1 MIISGGALSAG
12 VRTFDGP
19 QRLGGAV
26 RRSREVIL
34 TPSEVQEAARDRRN
48 VTKSGVFVEVC
59 LYWEPSCY
67 IGVWYVVLYYLVYG
81 MWYVVYGFIWYMV
94 YGIWMYYVIW
104 MCYGI
109 WMYMVLYMVWFFQIP
124 YQKVATSDIFINDC
138 NCKWSS
144 YVHMPQIGLGWHIF
158 KTYR

>member
-1 MIISGGALSAG
+1 VIISGGALSAG

-67 IGVWYVVLYYLVYG
+67 IGVWYVVLYYVVYG

-94 YGIWMYYVIW
+94 YGIWYMDVL
-104 MCYGI
+104 CYMDVL
-109 WMYMVLYMVWFFQIP
+109 WYMDVYGTVYGMVFSNTIP
-124 YQKVATSDIFINDC
+124 KSGNIRYIYK
-138 NCKWSS
+138 
-144 YVHMPQIGLGWHIF
+144 
-158 KTYR
+158 

>member
-1 MIISGGALSAG
+1 VIISGGALSAG

-81 MWYVVYGFIWYMV
+81 MWYVVYGRIWYMV
-94 YGIWMYYVIW
+94 MST
-104 MCYGI
+104 
-109 WMYMVLYMVWFFQIP
+109 L
-124 YQKVATSDIFINDC
+124 D
-138 NCKWSS
+138 
-144 YVHMPQIGLGWHIF
+144 
-158 KTYR
+158 